1 MWREPLSTIGNPL
14 LRGRRRCQR
23 TKMLV
28 LPGRDRSIFV
38 IKGQGYKGEWSKW
51 GLGLLAAELF
61 PQRRKVRQ
69 LSAAAQLIDNRD

>member
-1 MWREPLSTIGNPL
+1 
-14 LRGRRRCQR
+14 
-23 TKMLV
+23 MLV

-51 GLGLLAAELF
+51 ALGLLAAELF

-69 LSAAAQLIDNRD
+69 LSATAQLIDNRD